1 MFSFFPWHISSV
13 FRGLIDFLYYYS
25 VCGVVWGLVIEY
37 IWGKLSH
44 ESKYPGS
51 PFSEYF
57 NSISTNSSISSP
69 HLYSA
74 SKDWER
80 KKNTYSWTC
89 LFPKLILLQGQSL
102 NRIWSQCKYHRSTYS
117 CGVILFIFTIC
128 KEPRHLPSKN
138 VYPQSSGDTTLV
150 YISVDCVSEC
160 HNILVYLG

>member
-1 MFSFFPWHISSV
+1 MNPSIQGLPSV
-13 FRGLIDFLYYYS
+13 
-25 VCGVVWGLVIEY
+25 
-37 IWGKLSH
+37 
-44 ESKYPGS
+44 
-51 PFSEYF
+51 
-57 NSISTNSSISSP
+57 SISIAFPPIAQSLLLICILLART
-69 HLYSA
+69 
-74 SKDWER
+74 ER
-80 KKNTYSWTC
+80 GKKNTYSWTC

-128 KEPRHLPSKN
+128 KESRHLPSKN

>member
-1 MFSFFPWHISSV
+1 MAELGVMNPHPHFESSGLPVAREIKWRKIKWRQNKVTNCESGQMKRICVLWLEMVFFLTSNLKVRRTVGKCFLFFPWHISSV

-74 SKDWER
+74 SKDWESE
-80 KKNTYSWTC
+80 KKTLTVGLVC
-89 LFPKLILLQGQSL
+89 FQS
-102 NRIWSQCKYHRSTYS
+102 
-117 CGVILFIFTIC
+117 
-128 KEPRHLPSKN
+128 
-138 VYPQSSGDTTLV
+138 
-150 YISVDCVSEC
+150 
-160 HNILVYLG
+160 